1 MKVELN
7 ETTLKD
13 NTCSMG
19 DDKWLTTTIIDASKE
34 CEVFDLQLVALH
46 LDVMPWGD
54 QSILSYCNHIKRIEN
69 TDLEHPIIQAP
80 CGLIIDGWHRI
91 TKAILEGR
99 ETIKAKRLKHLPIPD
114 AS

>member
-1 MKVELN
+1 MKINLN

-19 DDKWLTTTIIDASKE
+19 DSRWLTTTIIDASKD
-34 CEVFDLQLVALH
+34 CEVFDLQLAAID

-69 TDLEHPIIQAP
+69 TNMEYSIIQAP
-80 CGLIIDGWHRI
+80 SGWIIDGWHRVC
-91 TKAILEGR
+91 KAILNGD
-99 ETIKAKRLKHLPIPD
+99 ETIKAKRLKFLPEPD
-114 AS
+114 L